1 MSNPIWNHVQL
12 ASEMACDTFLSSGD
26 ESLDLFL
33 GGGLPLPGV
42 SLWTGSLG
50 SRAREVLLKWV
61 VSQQKNSQCVLW
73 VLGLPSVQILASSW
87 ASRGVDL
94 SKLYFSYS
102 SSPLAEIKE
111 VFFSDIFPLI
121 ILDSI
126 VFSNEDQAFLS
137 QIARRKEKSLVM
149 LQNQNIGLQSAHPTI
164 RHKVS
169 VGSAGS
175 DSAVLK
181 HNDRSYR
188 ITFEPAL

>member
-1 MSNPIWNHVQL
+1 MPHPISNHVHL
-12 ASEMACDTFLSSGD
+12 ASAMARDTFLSSDD

-50 SRAREVLLKWV
+50 SRVREILLKWV
-61 VSQQKNSQCVLW
+61 VSQQKNRQCVLW
-73 VLGLPSVQILASSW
+73 VMGLQSVQILASSW

-102 SSPLAEIKE
+102 SSPLAELKE

-137 QIARRKEKSLVM
+137 QIARRKEKSLVI
-149 LQNQNIGLQSAHPTI
+149 LQNQNVAIPSVHPTI
-164 RHKVS
+164 RHKVN
-169 VGSAGS
+169 VSASGP
-175 DSAVLK
+175 DTVLLK
-181 HNDRSYR
+181 HNERSF
-188 ITFEPAL
+188 TVALAPAR

>member
-1 MSNPIWNHVQL
+1 MSHPIWNHVHL
-12 ASEMACDTFLSSGD
+12 ASAMARDTFLSSDD

-50 SRAREVLLKWV
+50 SRVREILLKWV
-61 VSQQKNSQCVLW
+61 ISQQKNRQCVLW
-73 VLGLPSVQILASSW
+73 VMGLQSVQILASSW

-102 SSPLAEIKE
+102 SSPLAELKE

-137 QIARRKEKSLVM
+137 QIARRKEKSLVI
-149 LQNQNIGLQSAHPTI
+149 LQNQNVATSSVHPTI

-169 VGSAGS
+169 VSSSGPDA
-175 DSAVLK
+175 ALLK
-181 HNDRSYR
+181 HNERCFRVTLAPS
-188 ITFEPAL
+188 